1 MTLNFLKVGDRVGV
15 GTKKTAV
22 ILYKIQEKKT
32 SINVF
37 SKNYG

>member
-1 MTLNFLKVGDRVGV
+1 MTLNFLKFGDRVGV

-32 SINVF
+32 IN
-37 SKNYG
+37 